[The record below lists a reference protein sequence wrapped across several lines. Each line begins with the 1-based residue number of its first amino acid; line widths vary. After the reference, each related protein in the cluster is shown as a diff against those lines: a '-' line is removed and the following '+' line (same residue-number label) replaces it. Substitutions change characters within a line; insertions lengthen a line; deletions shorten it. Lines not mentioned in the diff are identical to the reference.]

1 MSYLDKI
8 LKKNQDRK
16 KDNSF
21 RTLLVKEGLIDFFSI
36 VYLGFARS
44 KELHADIKA
53 KELAADLAIYNGSTG
68 SLLLQGN

>member
-21 RTLLVKEGLIDFFSI
+21 RSLIVKEGLIDFFSND
-36 VYLGFARS
+36 YLGFARS
-44 KELHADIKA
+44 KELQQIFMQK
-53 KELAADLAIYNGSTG
+53 K
-68 SLLLQGN
+68 LLRT